1 MWGGVLVALLDL
13 EKRGVIPEGY
23 HVKLA
28 IWYFIVGLVVILL
41 KGIVTERITAFM
53 TRRQGVEL

>member
-1 MWGGVLVALLDL
+1 MSSPIG
-13 EKRGVIPEGY
+13 RGSLIAEAGPQGY

-28 IWYFIVGLVVILL
+28 IWYFIVGLIVIPL

-53 TRRQGVEL
+53 ARRQGVEL

>member
-1 MWGGVLVALLDL
+1 MALLDL
-13 EKRGVIPEGY
+13 EKRGVIPQGY

-28 IWYFIVGLVVILL
+28 IWYFIVGLIVILL
-41 KGIVTERITAFM
+41 KGIVTERITNFM